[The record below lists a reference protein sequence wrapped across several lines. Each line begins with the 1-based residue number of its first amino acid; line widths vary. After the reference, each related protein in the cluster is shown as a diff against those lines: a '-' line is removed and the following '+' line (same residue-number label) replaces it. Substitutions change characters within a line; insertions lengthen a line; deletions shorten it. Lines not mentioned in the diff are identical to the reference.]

1 MNKTVLIIEDDLD
14 IINIIRYILGEM
26 GFKLIESS
34 STTYNQDIY
43 AHQPDVILLDHWL
56 GDTMGTSICQ
66 DLKSNPRTSSIPVI
80 LTSAVN
86 DIGKIA
92 ESCDA
97 DDILAKPFDIEDLE
111 TKILKWANSY
121 TETKSV

>member
-14 IINIIRYILGEM
+14 IINIIRYILGEI
-26 GFKLIESS
+26 GYKLIESS
-34 STTYNQDIY
+34 STTYLQDIY
-43 AHQPDVILLDHWL
+43 AHHPDVILLDYWL
-56 GDTMGTSICQ
+56 GKTLGTFICN

-86 DIGKIA
+86 GIDKIA
-92 ESCDA
+92 ESCHA
-97 DDILAKPFDIEDLE
+97 DDSLAKPFDIEDLE
-111 TKILKWANSY
+111 SKVLKWADGS